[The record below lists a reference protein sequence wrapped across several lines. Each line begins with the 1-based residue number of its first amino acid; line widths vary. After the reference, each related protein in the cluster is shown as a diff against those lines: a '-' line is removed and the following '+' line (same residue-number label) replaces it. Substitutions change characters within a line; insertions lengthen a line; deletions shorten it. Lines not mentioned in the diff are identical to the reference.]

1 MKKPLLIDDFTK
13 YVNNTR
19 EFKLLLHNTKYTF
32 CKIIKPIV
40 DIGFMSRL
48 YHAYLVLL
56 GKAHA
61 FQFFQDLSL
70 EEQKQWVSD
79 DIKKQV
85 NEFVNEKRVSLKCNC
100 NNDK

>member
-1 MKKPLLIDDFTK
+1 MKKPILIDEFTK
-13 YVNNTR
+13 YVNNTG

-32 CKIIKPIV
+32 WKIIKPIV
-40 DIGFMSRL
+40 DIGFITRL

-79 DIKKQV
+79 DIKKQANECV
-85 NEFVNEKRVSLKCNC
+85 NGKRVCLKCNC
-100 NNDK
+100 KK